1 MNNAISLARR
11 AALPASLLAVLASS
25 AAAASSPSRDT
36 LLDTTS
42 WTGAQPRPVV
52 SSLLAGTRQP
62 LLQTQ
67 LVDDGYS
74 VRSASL
80 LGLAGEPAGALI
92 VVDKPDGSFV
102 AIVDAPDNK
111 GIVRGEQDGSQVFM
125 PQQVSDF
132 MSPDTLPGSD
142 PVPQAGS
149 IPLAPDTD
157 ADGMNVIDVVA
168 GVSTATSQR
177 VGDIKAYALAQME
190 SANLGL
196 RNSNVTNAR
205 LRLVGIQAIPQDYP
219 ITTGTLSLLPRLFGA
234 FASQRGADLV
244 AGFFVGNASSTAHGW
259 ANAPGRY
266 SVQTV
271 AAPLAFRHEVGHNA
285 GGDHCN
291 DQPGNYRFGY
301 NNGRSKTFLCG
312 NTASYYSTPLVRD
325 AWGTPLGHARNA
337 DMARLWR
344 ERAAAM
350 SAYAKAVIPL

>member
-1 MNNAISLARR
+1 MNSAILPVRR
-11 AALPASLLAVLASS
+11 ASLLASLLAVLASS
-25 AAAASSPSRDT
+25 AAAASSPSPDT

-42 WTGAQPRPVV
+42 WTGAQARPVV

-111 GIVRGEQDGSQVFM
+111 GIVRGEQDGSQAFM

-132 MSPDTLPGSD
+132 MSPDTLPGSE
-142 PVPQAGS
+142 PVTQAGS
-149 IPLAPDTD
+149 FPLAPDTD
-157 ADGMNVIDVVA
+157 ADGVHVIDVVA
-168 GVSTATSQR
+168 GMSAAARQR
-177 VGDIKAYALAQME
+177 IGDIKAYALAQME

-205 LRLVGIQAIPQDYP
+205 LRLVGIKEIPQDYP
-219 ITTGTLSLLPRLFGA
+219 ITIATLSLLPRLFGA
-234 FASQRGADLV
+234 FAAQRGADLIAV
-244 AGFFVGNASSTAHGW
+244 YFVGNASSTAGGW
-259 ANAPGRY
+259 AGMPGRY

-312 NTASYYSTPLVRD
+312 NTASYYSTPLLRD

-344 ERAAAM
+344 EQAAAM
-350 SAYAKAVIPL
+350 SAYAKAVVPL